1 MAAAVAAI
9 PTVTSVTAAT
19 TTTSSATAAGRTI
32 FARTGDIDGQGPT
45 LEFLVVKHFDRL
57 VGVFRAAHLDK
68 REAARF
74 AGEFVQHYVD
84 RGHDAGLGE
93 EILQIVVHRLVGKVA
108 YEETRFIHNQYTLA
122 AQKTEWGVAALAVS
136 LKVARYGG

>member
-1 MAAAVAAI
+1 MTTPVAAI
-9 PTVTSVTAAT
+9 PAVTPVAAAT
-19 TTTSSATAAGRTI
+19 TAAATTAAGRTI
-32 FARTGDIDGQGPT
+32 FAGTSDVDGQGAT
-45 LEFLVVKHFDRL
+45 LEFLVVKHLDRL
-57 VGVFRAAHLDK
+57 VGFFRAAHLDEG
-68 REAARF
+68 EATGF
-74 AGEFVQHYVD
+74 AGEFVQHHVY

-93 EILQIVVHRLVGKVA
+93 EILQIVVHRLVGEVA